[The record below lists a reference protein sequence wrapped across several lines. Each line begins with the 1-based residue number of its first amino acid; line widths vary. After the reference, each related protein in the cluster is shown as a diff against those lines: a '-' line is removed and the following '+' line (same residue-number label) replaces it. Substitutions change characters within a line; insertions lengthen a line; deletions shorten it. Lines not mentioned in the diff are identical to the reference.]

1 MNPHSESARRAALQS
16 RSNRWAFQG
25 GSWGLGLLAAA
36 ALTPASATDGYF
48 ASGYGIKAK
57 GRAGVALTATDDA
70 FGGANNPATVSEES
84 DRIDVGVEWFRPER
98 RAERTGPAAPFN
110 GAVTSDRNDFFIPE
124 IGYRRGLSKDFSLGV
139 AVYGNGGMNTDY
151 PAGQLN
157 LGPGASGLN
166 LLAGPGHLGVNL
178 SQLFLTPTLAWKF
191 APNQSI
197 GLSPVLAYQRFKA
210 YGLGAFSALSQA
222 PSALTDLGPDES
234 WGGGARIGYLWNVSQ
249 SVSLGLT
256 YASRVYTS
264 GFDQYR
270 GLFAGDGS
278 FDVPQ
283 TVGAGVGWQATADLR
298 LSADYKWID
307 YAQIQPVGNASS
319 RPGLL
324 GQSGGPGFGWESIH
338 VAKVAADWKAN
349 DSWTLRTGYGYS
361 GNPVGPED
369 VSFNILAPGIVQHHV
384 AAGFTWTLGHHEISG
399 AYQHAFQNSVTGDS
413 FFTALGL
420 APAGT
425 RETISMSQDSFALQY
440 SYRF

>member
-157 LGPGASGLN
+157 LGPGASC
-166 LLAGPGHLGVNL
+166 
-178 SQLFLTPTLAWKF
+178 
-191 APNQSI
+191 
-197 GLSPVLAYQRFKA
+197 
-210 YGLGAFSALSQA
+210 
-222 PSALTDLGPDES
+222 
-234 WGGGARIGYLWNVSQ
+234 
-249 SVSLGLT
+249 
-256 YASRVYTS
+256 
-264 GFDQYR
+264 
-270 GLFAGDGS
+270 
-278 FDVPQ
+278 
-283 TVGAGVGWQATADLR
+283 
-298 LSADYKWID
+298 
-307 YAQIQPVGNASS
+307 
-319 RPGLL
+319 
-324 GQSGGPGFGWESIH
+324 
-338 VAKVAADWKAN
+338 
-349 DSWTLRTGYGYS
+349 
-361 GNPVGPED
+361 
-369 VSFNILAPGIVQHHV
+369 
-384 AAGFTWTLGHHEISG
+384 
-399 AYQHAFQNSVTGDS
+399 
-413 FFTALGL
+413 
-420 APAGT
+420 PAG
-425 RETISMSQDSFALQY
+425 
-440 SYRF
+440 